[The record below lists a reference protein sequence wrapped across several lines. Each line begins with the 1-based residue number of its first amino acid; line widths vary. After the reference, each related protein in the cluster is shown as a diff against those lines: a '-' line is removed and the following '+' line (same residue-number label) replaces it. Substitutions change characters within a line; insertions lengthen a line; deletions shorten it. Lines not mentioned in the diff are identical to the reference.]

1 MKTKKIFLKATLLL
15 FLSIG
20 VIGCSEEFLD
30 VNDNPNDPPI
40 STPSLTLPVAQQ
52 NFAYLNATSMVYL
65 GQFMMYNWAT
75 PSNWSANTD
84 LMTYNVTSNFYT
96 TIFETSYAKILKDL
110 TYVENYF
117 DASGAV
123 DYSAYDA
130 IAETIKGFQ
139 YQYLVDLYG
148 DVPYTEAN
156 LRGANPTPVYDDSEF
171 IYKSVID
178 SLTSAAVLALNLPEN
193 AENPGLQDI
202 IFHGNMT
209 DWAQFA
215 NSIKLRMLIRMS
227 ETGQDAY
234 IMEQI
239 ALIDAN
245 GAGYIDEIVA
255 ANPTDNLGS
264 PGYTNNAGQQ
274 NPFYGYVGFT
284 PSGTET
290 DRYDFTVAT
299 DFIIE
304 KLTAF
309 NDPRLERLYAPS
321 AAAGEFKGVEQ
332 ATALPGTGFTSADL
346 SHVGPGL
353 LVSADQEQ
361 AIMLESEVLFLLAEA
376 ALRGFI
382 PGGEAAA
389 QEYYQAGIEE
399 SFEFLGVEEPLIS
412 AEEYY
417 SQGII
422 NVGWDASP
430 NKLEAIITQKWIAL
444 NGTASIESWV
454 EWIRTGY
461 PNELPI
467 PDESGGIRP
476 VSLLYP
482 VSELARNAENVPPQ
496 TKADAFSNYPFWAVN
511 NN

>member
-15 FLSIG
+15 FLSLG
-20 VIGCSEEFLD
+20 VISCSEDFLD

-40 STPSLTLPVAQQ
+40 STPSLTLPVAQE
-52 NFAYLNATSMVYL
+52 NFAELNATAMVYL
-65 GQFMMYNWAT
+65 GQFLMYNWAT

-84 LMTYNVTSNFYT
+84 LITYNVTSNFYT
-96 TIFETSYAKILKDL
+96 TIFETSYASILKDL
-110 TYVENYF
+110 TYVENYV

-123 DYSAYDA
+123 DYSAYDV

-139 YQYLVDLYG
+139 FQYLVDLYG

-178 SLTSAAVLALNLPEN
+178 SLTTAAVVALNLPEN
-193 AENPGLQDI
+193 AEDPGLQDI
-202 IFHGNMT
+202 IFHGDMVE
-209 DWAQFA
+209 WAKFA

-234 IMEQI
+234 IREQL

-245 GAGYIDEIVA
+245 GAGFIDETVA
-255 ANPTDNLGS
+255 ANP
-264 PGYTNNAGQQ
+264 GYSNNAGQQ
-274 NPFYGYVGFT
+274 NPFYGYVGFE

-290 DRYDFTVAT
+290 DRWDYTVAT
-299 DFIIE
+299 DYVIE
-304 KLTAF
+304 TLTSF

-321 AAAGEFKGVEQ
+321 DAAGEFKGVEQ
-332 ATALPGTGFTSADL
+332 STALPGTGFTSADL

-353 LVSADQEQ
+353 LVSSEQEQ

-376 ALRGFI
+376 ALRGYI
-382 PGGEAAA
+382 EGGEAAA
-389 QEYYQAGIEE
+389 ELYYQQAIEE
-399 SFEFLGVEEPLIS
+399 SFEFLGVEEPGVT

-417 SQGII
+417 SQNIV

-461 PNELPI
+461 PDALPI

-482 VSELARNAENVPPQ
+482 VSELARNSENVPPQ
-496 TKADAFSNYPFWAVN
+496 TQADAFSNYPFWAVN